1 MSKQK
6 VIVQS
11 KHVIFDDKGRSLAPS
26 HEYTVENGPIVDAHI
41 LNGFLTVVSNATPE
55 VEKVE
60 VKEEPK
66 KINPNKNPRPQETE
80 TLIQQ
85 ENANG

>member
-1 MSKQK
+1 MSTQK

-11 KHVIFDDKGRSLAPS
+11 RHVIFDDKGQSLSAGN
-26 HEYTVENGPIVDAHI
+26 EYTVQDGPIVEAHI
-41 LNGFLTVVSNATPE
+41 LNGLLTVVSETQF
-55 VEKVE
+55 EKVD
-60 VKEEPK
+60 VKEEQR
-66 KINPNKNPRPQETE
+66 KINSNKTPRLQETE